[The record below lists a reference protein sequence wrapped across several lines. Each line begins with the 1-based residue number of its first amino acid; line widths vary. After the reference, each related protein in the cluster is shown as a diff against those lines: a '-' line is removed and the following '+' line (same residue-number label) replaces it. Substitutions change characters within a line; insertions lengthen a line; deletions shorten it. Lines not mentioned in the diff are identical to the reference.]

1 MRILFN
7 SRKYDGVA
15 GGVERMSVVLMN
27 EMVRRG
33 HQVALTSL
41 DPPEAR
47 TFYPLDPAVDWTRIA
62 IGDPSRRA
70 SPREI
75 LARLAAM
82 RGVVRRFRPDVI
94 IGFQHGA
101 FVAMAAA
108 ALGMGVPVIAAERN
122 APQRFDHQKDGHGRT
137 FQFQSFRL
145 ARFVTVQFDAY
156 RDGYPDF
163 IRDRIVSIPNPVGRV
178 TKTADPKGSETGRK
192 TLLCVARLSAQ
203 KNPAVLV
210 GAFGRLADDFPDWDL
225 VLVGDGEDRAEI
237 EALAASAAPPGR
249 IRLIGAQT
257 DVARHYRDAQLF
269 CLPAR
274 WEGFPNALAEAM
286 AHGLPAVGF
295 ADCAGVNVL
304 IQPDRTGLLAAPMGD
319 EAALAQ
325 ALGAL
330 MADPDR
336 RAALGSA
343 GRDAIAAYAPDAVFD
358 RWEALFAQ
366 AARR

>member
-7 SRKYDGVA
+7 SRKYDGIA
-15 GGVERMSVVLMN
+15 GGVERMSVLLMN

-33 HQVALTSL
+33 HQAALTSL
-41 DPPEAR
+41 DSPEAR
-47 TFYPLDPAVDWTRIA
+47 TFYPLDPAIDWTRID
-62 IGDPSRRA
+62 IGDPAGRA

-75 LARLAAM
+75 LTRLAAM
-82 RGVVRRFRPDVI
+82 RGVVRRFQPDVI

-145 ARFVTVQFDAY
+145 ARFVTVQFDSY

-163 IRDRIVSIPNPVGRV
+163 IRDRIVSIPNPVQRIARL
-178 TKTADPKGSETGRK
+178 ADPAGSETGRK
-192 TLLCVARLSAQ
+192 SLLCVARLSRQ

-210 GAFGRLADDFPDWDL
+210 KAFGQLAAIFPDWDL
-225 VLVGDGEDRAEI
+225 TLVGDGEERAEI
-237 EALAASAAPPGR
+237 ESLAASIAPTGR
-249 IRLIGAQT
+249 IRLTGTET
-257 DVARHYRDAQLF
+257 DVGRHYRDAHLF
-269 CLPAR
+269 CLPAL

-295 ADCAGVNVL
+295 ADCAGVNAL
-304 IQPDRTGLLAAPMGD
+304 IQPGRTGLLAAPMGD
-319 EAALAQ
+319 EAALTQ

-336 RAALGSA
+336 RAAMGSA
-343 GRDAIAAYAPDAVFD
+343 GRDAVAAYAPQAVFD
-358 RWEALFAQ
+358 RWETLFAE

>member
-1 MRILFN
+1 MKILFN

-15 GGVERMSVVLMN
+15 GGVERMSVALMN

-33 HQVALTSL
+33 HQIALTSL

-47 TFYPLDPAVDWTRIA
+47 TFYPLDPAVDWTRID

-75 LARLAAM
+75 LTRLAAM

-94 IGFQHGA
+94 IGFQQGA

-108 ALGMGVPVIAAERN
+108 TLGMGVPVIAAERN
-122 APQRFDHQKDGHGRT
+122 APQRFDHLKDGHGRD

-145 ARFVTVQFDAY
+145 ARFVTIQFDAY
-156 RDGYPDF
+156 RDHYPDF
-163 IRDRIVSIPNPVGRV
+163 IRDRIVAIPNPVERV
-178 TKTADPKGSETGRK
+178 ARPADPAGSATERK
-192 TLLCVARLSAQ
+192 ILLCVARLSYQ
-203 KNPAVLV
+203 KNQTALI
-210 GAFGRLADDFPDWDL
+210 GAFGRLAQAFPDWDL
-225 VLVGDGEDRAEI
+225 VLVGDGEDRAET

-249 IRLIGAQT
+249 IRLVGAET
-257 DVARHYRDAQLF
+257 DVGRRYREAQLF

-295 ADCAGVNVL
+295 AGCAGVNTL
-304 IQPDRTGLLAAPMGD
+304 IQPGRTGLLAAPMGD